1 MYLVVE
7 RSKFN
12 RFVEHKLKM
21 LLIPKPKKAR
31 KDIKVFKVLELN
43 GLFLHSPY
51 YNKERCW
58 AINWLYKS
66 SMRGNVSFQENLFR
80 SMIEVSRGFHAYTTL
95 ADASINKLL
104 NKDYV
109 VCEAVIPKGSKY
121 YLGTQGD
128 IVSNQLKITKILN

>member
-1 MYLVVE
+1 MCLMIK

-12 RFVEHKLKM
+12 KFIEHKLKI
-21 LLIPKPKKAR
+21 LLIPKPKKAK

-66 SMRGNVSFQENLFR
+66 NIQGDVSFQENLFR
-80 SMIEVSRGFHAYTTL
+80 SMIEVSQGFHAYTSL
-95 ADASINKLL
+95 NDAYLKKLL

-109 VCEAVIPKGSKY
+109 VCEAIIPKGSRY
-121 YLGTQGD
+121 YLGTHGD
-128 IVSNQLKITKILN
+128 IVSNQLKITKILD